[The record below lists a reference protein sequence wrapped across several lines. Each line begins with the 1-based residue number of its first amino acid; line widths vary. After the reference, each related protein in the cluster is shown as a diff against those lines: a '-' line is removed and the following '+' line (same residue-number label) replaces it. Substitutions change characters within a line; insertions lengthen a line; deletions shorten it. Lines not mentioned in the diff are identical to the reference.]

1 MPGPWIRIGTVRTV
15 NPARRELRVDAEA
28 AHAHQF
34 DGIEWAGIGPDAETL
49 TRCRVDAARI
59 RDENDATLRLSAGV
73 TRDSVAAMRKAGV
86 FIEAPARKARPDG
99 KWHPA
104 ELVGLTVVGPGG
116 TILGA
121 IEALIETG
129 ANDVIEVAKPGGGNL
144 LLPVIEQVL
153 ESVDLETGRVYVG
166 DIGPYAVEDED

>member
-15 NPARRELRVDAEA
+15 NPARRELRVDVEA
-28 AHAHQF
+28 VHAHQF
-34 DGIEWAGIGPDAETL
+34 DGIDWVGLGRDVDAL
-49 TRCRVDAARI
+49 TRCRVDAAHVR
-59 RDENDATLRLSAGV
+59 ENDATLRLGAGV

-86 FIEAPARKARPDG
+86 FIEAPTRKARPDG
-99 KWHPA
+99 GWHPA

-116 TILGA
+116 AVLGTV
-121 IEALIETG
+121 EELIETG

-166 DIGPYAVEDED
+166 DVAPYAVDDED